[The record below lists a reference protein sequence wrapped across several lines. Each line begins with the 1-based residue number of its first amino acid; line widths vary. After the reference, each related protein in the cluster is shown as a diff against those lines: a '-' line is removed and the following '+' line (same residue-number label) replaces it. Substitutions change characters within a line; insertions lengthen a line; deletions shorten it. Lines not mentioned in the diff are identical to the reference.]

1 MQSFLITSC
10 NYHDTR
16 TLFIGI
22 TRGWMGWEKAGDTE
36 LVKASSA
43 SSPVVHDARSHA
55 TVLSSSVLKPLTKSS
70 ARSIS
75 GMRPGASQLFLQ
87 RTHLKKLAMSF
98 SYISVSFCYGY
109 GSVIAKYCYINYKW
123 NLVWQ
128 SDKYLEIF
136 GKFCSFWQK
145 FLPNLEIKNLP
156 LLFSQNYAPAK
167 IKNNKLLGIT

>member
-1 MQSFLITSC
+1 MGEGRRHWASKGEFSLVPSRPWRAVAC
-10 NYHDTR
+10 NR
-16 TLFIGI
+16 AIEFG
-22 TRGWMGWEKAGDTE
+22 
-36 LVKASSA
+36 
-43 SSPVVHDARSHA
+43 P
-55 TVLSSSVLKPLTKSS
+55 KPLTKSS